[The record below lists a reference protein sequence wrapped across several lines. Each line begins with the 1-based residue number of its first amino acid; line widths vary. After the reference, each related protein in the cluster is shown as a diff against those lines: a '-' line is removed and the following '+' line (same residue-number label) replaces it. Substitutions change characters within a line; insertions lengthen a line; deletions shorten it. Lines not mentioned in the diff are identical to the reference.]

1 MTGFT
6 TARDRSLIAALN
18 ALSSTLARAAL
29 LAGLSAIGL
38 ALAWRLD
45 ETANETATVVALL
58 VGGGLA
64 AFFALWF
71 VPAWLVAR
79 YASGKGHPFWAF
91 ILIGLFG
98 SWVLALI
105 LSLALPDRGSRS
117 AISDDEDR
125 LISGLERLTRLRDA
139 GALTAVE
146 FDLQKARLLGSL
158 DR

>member
-18 ALSSTLARAAL
+18 ALSSRLARAAL

-38 ALAWRLD
+38 ALTWQLD
-45 ETANETATVVALL
+45 ETATVVALL

-125 LISGLERLTRLRDA
+125 LITGLERLTRLRDA
-139 GALTAVE
+139 GALTSAE